1 MSEADGM
8 DLPRAAGP
16 GRTGAAAE
24 APRVL
29 SGPRTWE
36 EAFPRRPK
44 PEGADYGFLSARGV
58 AVASSRASLL
68 HLARTRALPSLAWA
82 PETEEMVPAWE
93 IPWLLDA
100 LREGLA
106 EKARREIRITLAA
119 SAAALLLLLLI
130 EPLLGVVM
138 AVVGGLLIALVIASM
153 RRRMRSAQRMTAEEM
168 RRGFDALVEQ
178 HTEQAQPIPFTRALG
193 YPIIAAGVA
202 QIFFYRASLDAG
214 ALDPAGVAAG
224 EWWRLLTAPVLH
236 GGILHFWMNFG
247 ALESLGRTMETR
259 GVRGYVPLVFVASA
273 LAGGAASLA
282 LPPEVRS
289 IGASGGLMGM
299 FGFLAVMAYRRKRHL
314 PEGFLKGLLINI
326 ALIGAVGL
334 VAYRFIDNAAHAGGL
349 LAGVLIGLAAVP
361 DDARVPAWT
370 GGRGVERAGRA
381 AMALVYLGAA
391 AAVVLTLLQVTA

>member
-16 GRTGAAAE
+16 DQSGAAAGT
-24 APRVL
+24 PVL
-29 SGPRTWE
+29 PGPRTWE

-44 PEGADYGFLSARGV
+44 PEGADYGFLSARGH
-58 AVASSRASLL
+58 AVASSRANLL
-68 HLARTRALPSLAWA
+68 HLARTRSIPSLAWA

-100 LREGLA
+100 MREGLA
-106 EKARREIRITLAA
+106 DNVRREIRIVLWVAGA
-119 SAAALLLLLLI
+119 V
-130 EPLLGVVM
+130 LLGLVLLSPS
-138 AVVGGLLIALVIASM
+138 AGWLIALFLAPFVVLLLFTM
-153 RRRMRSAQRMTAEEM
+153 RRRLRAVQRLTAEELG
-168 RRGFDALVEQ
+168 RGFDAMVDER
-178 HTEQAQPIPFTRALG
+178 TEQAQPIPVTRALG
-193 YPIIAAGVA
+193 YPIIAAGAA
-202 QIFFYRASLDAG
+202 QLLFFGASLDAG
-214 ALDPAGVAAG
+214 ALDPARVAAG

-236 GGILHFWMNFG
+236 GGILHFWMNFA

-273 LAGGAASLA
+273 LAGGVASLA

-314 PEGFLKGLLINI
+314 PEGFLRGLLINI

-349 LAGVLIGLAAVP
+349 LAGAGIGLAAVP
-361 DDARVPAWT
+361 DDGRVPAWT
-370 GGRGVERAGRA
+370 GGRWIDRAGRA
-381 AMALVYLGAA
+381 AMAVVWLGAA
-391 AAVVLTLLQVTA
+391 AAVVLTLLRVTA